1 MKITRMSLPR
11 RTFLRGMGSVLALPL
26 LDAMVPAF
34 TAVAKTAAA
43 PVNRLGFIYFAHGS
57 LTHREGSEN
66 SWTPIGEGRIEELS
80 PILSPLAPFRDRL
93 IVPTNLE
100 SPSALAISNGNHSRA
115 SASFLS
121 ASPTKRTEGT
131 DVLSGITVDQVA
143 AKKLG
148 EKTPLPSLELAL
160 DHDYL
165 VGNCDGG
172 YSCAY
177 ISSLS
182 WSSPTTPLPAENNPR
197 VVFERLFGDGG
208 TGEERLA
215 RIKANRSILDSMS
228 EDFSRL
234 KVALGA
240 GDLTKVNEYLDS
252 VREVERRIQLAE
264 KQPDDLLTSLD
275 QPIGV
280 PENWEEHAKL
290 MFDLQV
296 LAFQADITRVISF
309 QLCRELNT
317 RAYPEIGVANA
328 HHAISHHQGD
338 PAKLAALA
346 KVNTYHVGLFA
357 EFLKNL
363 EAVQEGD
370 GNLLDNGMYLYGSG
384 MGDGNLHDHRK
395 LPIVLVGGGA
405 GRLKGGRHLNYRKPR
420 PMGNL
425 LLSLLDKVGVP
436 LDSFGDS
443 TGRLELE
450 PLSDV

>member
-1 MKITRMSLPR
+1 MTITKMSLPR
-11 RTFLRGMGSVLALPL
+11 RTFLRGMGSALALPL
-26 LDAMVPAF
+26 LDAMVPVF
-34 TAVAKTAAA
+34 TAVAKTAAN
-43 PVNRLGFIYFAHGS
+43 PVRRLGFIYFAHGS
-57 LTHREGSEN
+57 LTHRPGSEN
-66 SWTPIGEGRIEELS
+66 RWTPVGEGRIEELS

-93 IVPTNLE
+93 TVPTNLE

-131 DVLSGITVDQVA
+131 DVLSGVTVDQIA
-143 AKKLG
+143 AKTLG
-148 EKTPLPSLELAL
+148 RDTPLPSLELSL

-177 ISSLS
+177 INSLS
-182 WSSPTTPLPAENNPR
+182 WSSPSTPLPAENNPR
-197 VVFERLFGDGG
+197 VVFERLFGDGA
-208 TGEERLA
+208 TGADRLA
-215 RIKANRSILDSMS
+215 RIRANRSILDSMS
-228 EDFSRL
+228 EDFARL
-234 KVALGA
+234 ARALGP
-240 GDLTKVNEYLDS
+240 GDRTKVREYLDA

-264 KQPDDLLTSLD
+264 ALPDDLLPSLER
-275 QPIGV
+275 PVGV

-317 RAYPEIGVANA
+317 RAYPQIGVADA
-328 HHAISHHQGD
+328 HHGISHHQGD
-338 PAKLAALA
+338 PTKLAALA

-357 EFLKNL
+357 EFLEKL
-363 EAVQEGD
+363 HATRDGEGS
-370 GNLLDNGMYLYGSG
+370 LLDNGMYLYGSG

-395 LPIVLVGGGA
+395 LPVVLVGGGS
-405 GRLKGGRHLNYRKPR
+405 GQLKGGRHLNYRTPK

-425 LLSLLDKVGVP
+425 HLSLLDKVGVH
-436 LDSFGDS
+436 LESFGDS
-443 TGRLELE
+443 TGRIELE